1 MKTAVAFA
9 RYWAVGILACALAL
23 LGGVTLMS
31 SPARASGIC
40 AQGST
45 PCIEL
50 QRNFS
55 YPDETT
61 FIGGPAGTQVNVIGG
76 GFGAALDG
84 KTISLGVVKGEDILG
99 VDPNPTL
106 CSHAHVNT
114 GVTAVIGANGTSG
127 SFTASF
133 NWPTGTS
140 EGNWSICAY
149 LAGTNTP
156 AAGGNTDN
164 AAFYSSSPYVPKVSV
179 SPTTVEPGGSVTVT
193 GAGWLP
199 AENSIVVY
207 IAPCKGC
214 TPIARYGNAASA
226 DSGCFRVPLTIPAN
240 TKLGKYL
247 VWAGSS
253 AIPVSTSSSGPHL
266 MVGSAAPAPTATPKP
281 TVTTTPIPTTT
292 PLPETTA
299 TARSV
304 LAVDDKHQTGSGGG
318 PALYL
323 GLGGL
328 LALAAL
334 AGGLI
339 YLIRRWRV
347 AMGSA
352 ATSTPQNIPQA
363 TSGDLTEP
371 DMLTL

>member
-1 MKTAVAFA
+1 MKTPVAFA
-9 RYWAVGILACALAL
+9 RYWVVGILACALAL
-23 LGGVTLMS
+23 VGGVTLMS

-55 YPDETT
+55 YPDGTT

-76 GFGAALDG
+76 GFGASLDG

-99 VDPNPTL
+99 VDPNPAL

-114 GVTAVIGANGTSG
+114 GVTAVVGAKGTSG
-127 SFTASF
+127 SFMASF

-140 EGNWSICAY
+140 VGNWSICAY

-226 DSGCFRVPLTIPAN
+226 SNGGFSVPLTIPAN
-240 TKLGKYL
+240 TKLGRYL

-253 AIPVSTSSSGPHL
+253 AIPVSSSSSGPHL
-266 MVGSAAPAPTATPKP
+266 MVGSAAPIPAATPKP
-281 TVTTTPIPTTT
+281 TATTPMPTAT

-304 LAVDDKHQTGSGGG
+304 LAVADKPQTGSGEGL
-318 PALYL
+318 ALYL

-328 LALAAL
+328 LALAAA
-334 AGGLI
+334 AGSLI
-339 YLIRRWRV
+339 YLLRRRR
-347 AMGSA
+347 AAIGSA
-352 ATSTPQNIPQA
+352 AASMSWNIPQGA
-363 TSGDLTEP
+363 PDDPTEP
-371 DMLTL
+371 GMPTL